1 MDLLT
6 KEQLFELYINQNKS
20 SREIGESIGK
30 STITIQRWLRK
41 HQIRK
46 KGLTSADI
54 CNKKDVERLLL
65 YYKHQ
70 QIADMY
76 NISLQQF
83 RGYVRTY
90 ITHPPKKHNIDESLI
105 NEDSPMFWYVIGLI
119 TTDGHIS
126 NRCNTVQIY
135 QKDAV
140 FLNKIKEYF
149 KSEGSLHR
157 RRGDLYILYLHS
169 PKLKSFLIEHGF
181 ESDKRYNVPF
191 IKCPEKYLR
200 YYLRGIFDG
209 DGCIFYNYTSG
220 TLRSRTLQITS
231 GSKPLIDGIKS
242 NYDFINWKIHE
253 KVPTVGNKYWDI
265 YASTK
270 ADIVTIGNYIYSGD
284 CLEYCLKRKFVQ
296 FVKFKQ
302 LLEIDKMMI

>member
-1 MDLLT
+1 MAFLT
-6 KEQLFELYINQNKS
+6 KEQLFELYITQEKS
-20 SREIGESIGK
+20 ASEIAVSCNK
-30 STITIQRWLRK
+30 STITIQRWLSK
-41 HQIRK
+41 YGIRK
-46 KGLTSADI
+46 RDITAADI
-54 CNKKDVERLLL
+54 CNKQEVEALLL
-65 YYKHQ
+65 TKTHQ
-70 QIADMY
+70 QIADYY
-76 NISLQQF
+76 NVSLYKF
-83 RGYVRTY
+83 RGYLRTY
-90 ITHPPKKHNIDESLI
+90 VTGTPTSHVIDESLI
-105 NEDSPMFWYVIGLI
+105 NEDSPMFWYIIGLI
-119 TTDGHIS
+119 TTDGHVS
-126 NRCNTVQIY
+126 NRSNTVEIY

-140 FLNKIKEYF
+140 FLNKIKKYF

-242 NYDFINWKIHE
+242 NYDIINWKIHE
-253 KVPTVGNKYWDI
+253 KVSTAGNKYWDI

-270 ADIVTIGNYIYSGD
+270 VDIITIGDYIYDGD
-284 CLEYCLKRKFVQ
+284 ILEYCLQRKFVQ
-296 FVKFKQ
+296 FKKFKQ